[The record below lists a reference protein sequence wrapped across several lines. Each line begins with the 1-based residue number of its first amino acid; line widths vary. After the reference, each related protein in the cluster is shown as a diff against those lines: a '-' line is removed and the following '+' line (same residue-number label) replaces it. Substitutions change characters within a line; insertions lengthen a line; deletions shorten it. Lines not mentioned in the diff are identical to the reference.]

1 MRYPETVEITDV
13 APRDGLQN
21 DPCEVSTAVRVELI
35 ERLADAG
42 LRSIEAGSFVSP
54 KWVPKMADSAEV
66 FARIA
71 RRPGVRYTALTPN
84 KRGIVDALA
93 AGADAVNVFSSA
105 TEAFSQANTNC
116 TIAEGLERFRP
127 VVEAAR
133 AAAVP
138 VHGAITCCLGCPFE
152 GEVAPAQVGA
162 VAGALRDLGCEQIGV
177 ADTIGTGTPDVA
189 RAAVRA
195 AAEHA
200 PMEDIVLHF
209 HDTYGQALANILAC
223 LELGARRIDSS
234 VAGLGGCPY
243 APGATG
249 NVATEDVVYMLHG
262 MGIETGIDLEKL
274 IDTALFISD
283 AVGRPPVSRVGRA
296 MLARRQ
302 RAAA

>member
-1 MRYPETVEITDV
+1 MPLPSHVEITDV

-21 DPCEVSTAVRVELI
+21 DPCEVPTAVRIELV
-35 ERLADAG
+35 ERLAEAG
-42 LRSIEAGSFVSP
+42 LKSIEAGSFVSP

-66 FARIA
+66 FARMR

-84 KRGIVDALA
+84 KRGVVDALA
-93 AGADAVNVFSSA
+93 AGADAVNVFCSA

-116 TIAEGLERFRP
+116 SIEESLERFVP
-127 VVEAAR
+127 VIEAAR
-133 AAAVP
+133 AAGVP

-152 GEVAPAQVGA
+152 GEVVPAQVAA
-162 VAGALRDLGCEQIGV
+162 VARRLRDLGCQEIGV
-177 ADTIGTGTPDVA
+177 ADTIGVGTPEVA

-195 AAEHA
+195 AAEHV
-200 PMEDIVLHF
+200 PMDEIVLHF

-223 LELGARRIDSS
+223 LELGVRRLDSS
-234 VAGLGGCPY
+234 TAGLGGCPY

-262 MGIETGIDLEKL
+262 MGIGTGIDFETL

-283 AVGRPPVSRVGRA
+283 FLGRPPASRVGRA
-296 MLARRQ
+296 LQAKRQ

>member
-21 DPCEVSTAVRVELI
+21 DPCEVPTAVRVELI

-116 TIAEGLERFRP
+116 SIAEGLERFRP

-133 AAAVP
+133 AAGVP

-152 GEVAPAQVGA
+152 GEVAPAQVGT